1 MIKNAEAN
9 LEAGGRTGP
18 LPAEVAVSK
27 VDISNFTGYEGH
39 TKWNKVTGVVELRMR
54 EHEVL

>member
-1 MIKNAEAN
+1 MNENAEAN

-27 VDISNFTGYEGH
+27 VDISNFTGYEGN
-39 TKWNKVTGVVELRMR
+39 TKLSKGSSVVELRMR
-54 EHEVL
+54 ENEVL